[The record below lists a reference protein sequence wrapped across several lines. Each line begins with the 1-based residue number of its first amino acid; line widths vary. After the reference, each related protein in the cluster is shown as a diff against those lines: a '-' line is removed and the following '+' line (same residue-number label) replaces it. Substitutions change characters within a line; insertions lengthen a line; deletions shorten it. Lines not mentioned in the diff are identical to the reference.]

1 VTNGD
6 LASSANMLYVN
17 FQNTSPFGLE
27 AVDAYEQK
35 LLEARAKGINV
46 RILLLCNPHNPLGVC
61 YTPEVLKAHVRL
73 CVKYSLQLVSDEV
86 YALSIFNTAPDG
98 EEDGKPG
105 FTSVLSVDSEAE
117 GLSKE
122 YVHILYGMS
131 KDFAAGGLRLG
142 CVHTRSK
149 DLRRALFGIS

>member
-61 YTPEVLKAHVRL
+61 YTPEVLKA
-73 CVKYSLQLVSDEV
+73 
-86 YALSIFNTAPDG
+86 
-98 EEDGKPG
+98 
-105 FTSVLSVDSEAE
+105 AE
-117 GLSKE
+117 RGL
-122 YVHILYGMS
+122 
-131 KDFAAGGLRLG
+131 
-142 CVHTRSK
+142 
-149 DLRRALFGIS
+149 